1 MSTSNKL
8 INFLYYEKSDTK
20 VVFNKKE
27 LGIILN
33 LYGKMVSIGEWRD
46 YGISMFK
53 NYSVFSIYKHS
64 SEYPVY
70 MVKKNI
76 SKFNKSDI
84 YSLVAMDGRILNRS
98 SKLSSAL
105 KPLEVKLIRRI
116 K

>member
-1 MSTSNKL
+1 MFNSETSKVIEYNK
-8 INFLYYEKSDTK
+8 ISEFK
-20 VVFNKKE
+20 VSFSKKE

-33 LYGKMVSIGEWRD
+33 LYGKMVAIGEWRD

-53 NYSVFSIYKHS
+53 DSCIFSIYKHS
-64 SEYPVY
+64 AEYPIF

-76 SKFNKSDI
+76 SKSNKSNI
-84 YSLVAMDGRILNRS
+84 FTAVAMDGRILSRS

-105 KPLEVKLIRRI
+105 KPLEVKLIRRV